1 MKSTLFNMVMVLFVI
16 TLLASAGVG
25 AVHMITEEPIAEAR
39 VKATR
44 EALKQV
50 LPEFDET
57 EVLRDTIENLPV
69 TVHTASEGGRV
80 VGYAVE
86 SMTKNGFSGV
96 IRLMVGFAPDG
107 QILNI
112 RVLEQ
117 AETPGLG
124 TKMVGA
130 GNPLEKSFV
139 GRNPAQ
145 MKLGV
150 KKDGGDVDALT
161 AATISSRAYVDAVSR
176 AYKAYCEKAGVEAA
190 VNTVSGASNT
200 QNAGADGTSGASATR
215 DAGADGASGASN
227 NQETETEAATG
238 ATAAR
243 PNAEAGT
250 RAAGEDRYR
259 ERGLEREG
267 RSNRLQRGSQTV
279 NNAQEGGQNE

>member
-25 AVHMITEEPIAEAR
+25 VVNMITEEPIAEAR
-39 VKATR
+39 VKTTR

-50 LPEFDET
+50 LPDFDGT
-57 EVLRDTIENLPV
+57 EVLRDTVENLPV
-69 TVHTASEGGRV
+69 TVHTASQGDRV

-86 SMTKNGFSGV
+86 TMTKNGFNGV

-124 TKMVGA
+124 TKMADA
-130 GNPLEKSFV
+130 GNPLENSFV

-176 AYKAYCEKAGVEAA
+176 AYNAYCKKAGIEAA
-190 VNTVSGASNT
+190 VNTVSGASKT
-200 QNAGADGTSGASATR
+200 ESTAADS
-215 DAGADGASGASN
+215 ASGA
-227 NQETETEAATG
+227 TTEAATG
-238 ATAAR
+238 ATAAKSDSETEVQ
-243 PNAEAGT
+243 AS
-250 RAAGEDRYR
+250 GEDRYK
-259 ERGLEREG
+259 ERGLERQG
-267 RSNRLQRGSQTV
+267 RSRGIQRGASTE

>member
-57 EVLRDTIENLPV
+57 EDTALTVENLPV

-124 TKMVGA
+124 TKMVDA
-130 GNPLEKSFV
+130 GNSLEKSFV

-145 MKLGV
+145 MKLEIG
-150 KKDGGDVDALT
+150 
-161 AATISSRAYVDAVSR
+161 RAHV
-176 AYKAYCEKAGVEAA
+176 
-190 VNTVSGASNT
+190 
-200 QNAGADGTSGASATR
+200 
-215 DAGADGASGASN
+215 
-227 NQETETEAATG
+227 
-238 ATAAR
+238 
-243 PNAEAGT
+243 
-250 RAAGEDRYR
+250 
-259 ERGLEREG
+259 
-267 RSNRLQRGSQTV
+267 
-279 NNAQEGGQNE
+279 

>member
-1 MKSTLFNMVMVLFVI
+1 
-16 TLLASAGVG
+16 
-25 AVHMITEEPIAEAR
+25 MITEEPIAEAR

-69 TVHTASEGGRV
+69 TVHTASEKGRV

-124 TKMVGA
+124 TKMVDA

-227 NQETETEAATG
+227 NQETGTEAATG

-250 RAAGEDRYR
+250 RAAGEERYR

>member
-50 LPEFDET
+50 LPEF
-57 EVLRDTIENLPV
+57 VENLPV

-124 TKMVGA
+124 TKMVDA
-130 GNPLEKSFV
+130 GNSLEKSFV

-227 NQETETEAATG
+227 NQETGTEAATG

-250 RAAGEDRYR
+250 RAAGEERYR

-279 NNAQEGGQNE
+279 NNAQEGGRNE

>member
-69 TVHTASEGGRV
+69 TVHTASEKGRV

-124 TKMVGA
+124 TKMVDA

-161 AATISSRAYVDAVSR
+161 AATISSRAYVDAMAR
-176 AYKAYCEKAGVEAA
+176 AYAAYKRIAEGVAP
-190 VNTVSGASNT
+190 TASDT
-200 QNAGADGTSGASATR
+200 
-215 DAGADGASGASN
+215 ASGA
-227 NQETETEAATG
+227 TATGGDAAAAADSAAG
-238 ATAAR
+238 ATAQK
-243 PNAEAGT
+243 G
-250 RAAGEDRYR
+250 D
-259 ERGLEREG
+259 
-267 RSNRLQRGSQTV
+267 
-279 NNAQEGGQNE
+279 NAQKGGDNE

>member
-69 TVHTASEGGRV
+69 TVHTASEKGRV

-124 TKMVGA
+124 TKMVDA

-150 KKDGGDVDALT
+150 KKDGDVDALT

-200 QNAGADGTSGASATR
+200 QNASADGTSGVSATR
-215 DAGADGASGASN
+215 DVGADGASGASN
-227 NQETETEAATG
+227 NQETGTEAATG

-250 RAAGEDRYR
+250 RAAGEERYR

-267 RSNRLQRGSQTV
+267 RSNRLQRGNQTV

>member
-25 AVHMITEEPIAEAR
+25 VVNMITEEPIAEAR
-39 VKATR
+39 VKTTR
-44 EALKQV
+44 EALTQV
-50 LPEFDET
+50 LPDFDET
-57 EVLRDTIENLPV
+57 EDEELTVESLPV
-69 TVHTASEGGRV
+69 TVHTASQGGRV
-80 VGYAVE
+80 VGYAIE
-86 SMTKNGFSGV
+86 SMTKNGFNGV
-96 IRLMVGFAPDG
+96 IRLMVGLAPDG

-124 TKMVGA
+124 TKMADA
-130 GNPLEKSFV
+130 GNPLETSFV

-176 AYKAYCEKAGVEAA
+176 AYKAYCEKAGIEAD

-200 QNAGADGTSGASATR
+200 ESA
-215 DAGADGASGASN
+215 AEAVA
-227 NQETETEAATG
+227 EAATG
-238 ATAAR
+238 ATMEAATGATD
-243 PNAEAGT
+243 PKSDTET
-250 RAAGEDRYR
+250 EVQTSGEGRHK
-259 ERGLEREG
+259 ERGLNREG
-267 RSNRLQRGSQTV
+267 RSNGLQRGASTG

>member
-57 EVLRDTIENLPV
+57 EDTALTVENLPV

-124 TKMVGA
+124 TKMVDA
-130 GNPLEKSFV
+130 GNSRPESGPNET
-139 GRNPAQ
+139 GREEGRRRRGCP
-145 MKLGV
+145 
-150 KKDGGDVDALT
+150 DGGDDFV
-161 AATISSRAYVDAVSR
+161 
-176 AYKAYCEKAGVEAA
+176 AGLCRCRE
-190 VNTVSGASNT
+190 SG
-200 QNAGADGTSGASATR
+200 
-215 DAGADGASGASN
+215 
-227 NQETETEAATG
+227 
-238 ATAAR
+238 
-243 PNAEAGT
+243 
-250 RAAGEDRYR
+250 
-259 ERGLEREG
+259 L
-267 RSNRLQRGSQTV
+267 
-279 NNAQEGGQNE
+279 

>member
-1 MKSTLFNMVMVLFVI
+1 MVLFVI

-57 EVLRDTIENLPV
+57 EDTALTVENLPV

-124 TKMVGA
+124 TKMVDA
-130 GNPLEKSFV
+130 GNSLEKSFV

-161 AATISSRAYVDAVSR
+161 AATISSRAYVDAMAR
-176 AYKAYCEKAGVEAA
+176 AYAAYKQIAEGVAPAA
-190 VNTVSGASNT
+190 SDT
-200 QNAGADGTSGASATR
+200 
-215 DAGADGASGASN
+215 ASGA
-227 NQETETEAATG
+227 TATGGDAAAAADSAAG
-238 ATAAR
+238 ATA
-243 PNAEAGT
+243 
-250 RAAGEDRYR
+250 
-259 ERGLEREG
+259 
-267 RSNRLQRGSQTV
+267 QTGD
-279 NNAQEGGQNE
+279 NAQKGGDNE

>member
-57 EVLRDTIENLPV
+57 EDTALTVENLPV

-161 AATISSRAYVDAVSR
+161 AATISSRAYVDAMAR
-176 AYKAYCEKAGVEAA
+176 AYAAYKQIAEGVAPAA
-190 VNTVSGASNT
+190 SDT
-200 QNAGADGTSGASATR
+200 
-215 DAGADGASGASN
+215 ASGA
-227 NQETETEAATG
+227 TATGGDAEAAADSAAG
-238 ATAAR
+238 ATA
-243 PNAEAGT
+243 
-250 RAAGEDRYR
+250 
-259 ERGLEREG
+259 
-267 RSNRLQRGSQTV
+267 QTGD
-279 NNAQEGGQNE
+279 NAQKGGDNE

>member
-57 EVLRDTIENLPV
+57 ED
-69 TVHTASEGGRV
+69 TASEGGRV

-200 QNAGADGTSGASATR
+200 QNASADGTSGASATR

-227 NQETETEAATG
+227 NQETGTEAATG

-250 RAAGEDRYR
+250 RAAGEERYR

-279 NNAQEGGQNE
+279 NNAQEGGRNE

>member
-57 EVLRDTIENLPV
+57 EDTALTVENLPV

-145 MKLGV
+145 MK
-150 KKDGGDVDALT
+150 KDGGDVDALT

-200 QNAGADGTSGASATR
+200 QNASADGTSGASATR

-227 NQETETEAATG
+227 NQETGTEAATG

-250 RAAGEDRYR
+250 RAAGEERYR

-279 NNAQEGGQNE
+279 NNAQEGGRNE

>member
-57 EVLRDTIENLPV
+57 EDTALTVENLPV

-176 AYKAYCEKAGVEAA
+176 AYKGLLRKGRRRSCREYRFGCFEYSKCECGRYFGGFGYPRCG
-190 VNTVSGASNT
+190 SGWCVRCFEQSRNGNGSRDGCDGCSAECRGWDASC
-200 QNAGADGTSGASATR
+200 G
-215 DAGADGASGASN
+215 
-227 NQETETEAATG
+227 
-238 ATAAR
+238 
-243 PNAEAGT
+243 
-250 RAAGEDRYR
+250 
-259 ERGLEREG
+259 
-267 RSNRLQRGSQTV
+267 
-279 NNAQEGGQNE
+279 

>member
-124 TKMVGA
+124 TKMVDA

-200 QNAGADGTSGASATR
+200 QNAGADGTSATR
-215 DAGADGASGASN
+215 DAGADSASGASN

-250 RAAGEDRYR
+250 RAAGEERYR

>member
-57 EVLRDTIENLPV
+57 EDTALTVENLPV
-69 TVHTASEGGRV
+69 TVHTASEKGRV

-124 TKMVGA
+124 TKMVDA
-130 GNPLEKSFV
+130 GNPLEKEFCRPESGPNET
-139 GRNPAQ
+139 GREEGRRRRGCP
-145 MKLGV
+145 
-150 KKDGGDVDALT
+150 DGGDDFV
-161 AATISSRAYVDAVSR
+161 
-176 AYKAYCEKAGVEAA
+176 AGLCRCRE
-190 VNTVSGASNT
+190 SG
-200 QNAGADGTSGASATR
+200 
-215 DAGADGASGASN
+215 
-227 NQETETEAATG
+227 
-238 ATAAR
+238 
-243 PNAEAGT
+243 
-250 RAAGEDRYR
+250 
-259 ERGLEREG
+259 L
-267 RSNRLQRGSQTV
+267 
-279 NNAQEGGQNE
+279 

>member
-57 EVLRDTIENLPV
+57 EDTALTVENLPV

-124 TKMVGA
+124 TKMVDAESGP
-130 GNPLEKSFV
+130 NET
-139 GRNPAQ
+139 GREEGRRRRGCP
-145 MKLGV
+145 
-150 KKDGGDVDALT
+150 DGGDDFV
-161 AATISSRAYVDAVSR
+161 
-176 AYKAYCEKAGVEAA
+176 AGLCRCRE
-190 VNTVSGASNT
+190 SG
-200 QNAGADGTSGASATR
+200 
-215 DAGADGASGASN
+215 
-227 NQETETEAATG
+227 
-238 ATAAR
+238 
-243 PNAEAGT
+243 
-250 RAAGEDRYR
+250 
-259 ERGLEREG
+259 L
-267 RSNRLQRGSQTV
+267 
-279 NNAQEGGQNE
+279 